1 MGKQDNLISSALA
14 HDDRA
19 VFDRLFEM
27 LYPKVKY
34 FVLSMCHDEDEAE
47 NLTQDIFLKL
57 WTKRER
63 LRDIDNLDAYVFTVA
78 HHEALNFIRHS
89 LVLTTTPIDTTA
101 KSQAD
106 SDDTERDME
115 YRQLLDMVYA
125 EISRMPEKRRRIFMM
140 SREDGLSNQEIAD
153 RLGLSRRTVEAHI
166 SAALR
171 DLRRLS
177 PLLFLLAV

>member
-1 MGKQDNLISSALA
+1 MGKQDKLISSALA

-34 FVLSMCHDEDEAE
+34 FVLGMCHDEDEAE

-63 LRDIDNLDAYVFTVA
+63 LRGIDDLDAYIFTVA
-78 HHEALNFIRHS
+78 HHETLNFIRHS
-89 LVLTTTPIDTTA
+89 LTLTMTPLGNA
-101 KSQAD
+101 AVSRD
-106 SDDTERDME
+106 SGDDTERDLE
-115 YRQLLDMVYA
+115 YQELLNMVYA
-125 EISRMPEKRRRIFMM
+125 EISHMPEKRRKIFLM
-140 SREDGLSNQEIAD
+140 SREEGLSNQEIAD

-171 DLRRLS
+171 DLRRLT
-177 PLLFLLAV
+177 PLLFLLAF

>member
-34 FVLSMCHDEDEAE
+34 FVLGMCHDEDEAE

-63 LRDIDNLDAYVFTVA
+63 LRGIDDLDAYIFTVA
-78 HHEALNFIRHS
+78 HHETLNFIRHS
-89 LVLTTTPIDTTA
+89 LTLTMTPIGNA
-101 KSQAD
+101 AVSRD
-106 SDDTERDME
+106 SG
-115 YRQLLDMVYA
+115 MVYA
-125 EISRMPEKRRRIFMM
+125 EISHMPEKRRKIFLM
-140 SREDGLSNQEIAD
+140 SREEGLSNQEIAD
-153 RLGLSRRTVEAHI
+153 RLGISRRTVEAHI

-171 DLRRLS
+171 DLRRVS
-177 PLLFLLAV
+177 YVLFLLSLWNN